1 MPTKKHYPVQRTISV
16 AQAPGP
22 AANIAIAKV
31 GNLLSQVNHRLY
43 RESRTY
49 ECSVTI
55 DGNVAD
61 ATTVDVYALA
71 DTWYLKG
78 ALKLAKMAWDESN
91 AEEIAMNNGHVA
103 RWNDFRINDGVS
115 GAASLQAVQFARS
128 TLNPLQITDGE
139 FQLSLVVDQ
148 AGTGRNFGLGAASAS
163 TYAIF
168 EEYDNQPGTSADPEI
183 PSTGPYSGLLPNL
196 EVQAAEAISDRGNLP
211 PYRQDAYGSAIW
223 VKVGTLHLASGRQ
236 RLSTGNFVAP
246 LGMIVLSGVGTIG
259 DAADMQINVRSGD
272 YKGVMSHSMLE

>member
-1 MPTKKHYPVQRTISV
+1 MPSKKHYPVQRIISV

-22 AANIAIAKV
+22 AANVAVAKV

-43 RESRTY
+43 RQSRTY

-78 ALKLAKMAWDESN
+78 ALKLAKSAWDMSN
-91 AEEIAMNNGHVA
+91 AEEIAMNNGNVA
-103 RWNDFRINDGVS
+103 RWSDFRIRDDI
-115 GAASLQAVQFARS
+115 ASSADLNAVQFSRG
-128 TLNPLQITDGE
+128 TLNPLQITTGE
-139 FQLSLVVDQ
+139 FYSSLVEDQ
-148 AGTGRNFGLGAASAS
+148 TGVSRNFSLGAGTATVYS
-163 TYAIF
+163 IF
-168 EEYDNQPGTSADPEI
+168 EEYDNQPGTSSDPTV
-183 PSTGPYSGLLPNL
+183 PSTGPYSGLLPNTSAT
-196 EVQAAEAISDRGNLP
+196 AAEAISERGNLP
-211 PYRQDAYGSAIW
+211 PYDETGYGSAIW

-259 DAADMQINVRSGD
+259 EAADMQITVRSGD